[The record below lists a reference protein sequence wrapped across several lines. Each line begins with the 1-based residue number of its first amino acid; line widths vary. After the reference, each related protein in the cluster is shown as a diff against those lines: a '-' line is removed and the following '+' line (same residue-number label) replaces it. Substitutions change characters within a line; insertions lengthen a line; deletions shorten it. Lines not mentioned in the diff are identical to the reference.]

1 MTQNFSDP
9 WSEWLLYRRHGG
21 DAKLEQSV
29 LADTMKYADRVL
41 DGARLEAGMR
51 LADIGTGDGL
61 VAFRAIERVGPSLQ
75 VLMTDISSPLLEHV
89 QTMASVR
96 NVGRQCEFLLGSADA
111 LSGIADGSV
120 DVVTTRAVLAYV
132 ADKPAALR
140 EFHRILRPAG
150 RLSICEPIMRDD
162 ALEVCLLRRL
172 VEAQEQQQLHGPADP
187 FLAMLLRWRAAQF
200 PDTLE
205 KAQETPISNYTERDL
220 VRYAFDAGFSD
231 IHLEFHIDIQTLNM
245 PTWDAVLN
253 VSPHPL
259 APPLG
264 AVLEKHFTPG
274 ERRFFE
280 PRLRDLLNDGQRRF
294 TTNRTAWLTAE
305 KPSPP

>member
-1 MTQNFSDP
+1 MTQNFSDS

-21 DAKLEQSV
+21 DAKLEQNV

-41 DGARLEAGMR
+41 DGARLEPGMR

-75 VLMTDISSPLLEHV
+75 VLMTDISSSLLDHAR
-89 QTMASVR
+89 TLASAR
-96 NVGRQCEFLLGSADA
+96 NVSRQCEFLQGSADTLA
-111 LSGIADGSV
+111 GIADGSM
-120 DVVTTRAVLAYV
+120 DAVTTRAVLAYV

-140 EFHRILRPAG
+140 EFHRVLRPGG

-162 ALEVCLLRRL
+162 ALEVCLLRKL
-172 VEAQEQQQLHGPADP
+172 VDAQPQLHGPVDP
-187 FLAMLLRWRAAQF
+187 FLAMLLRWRAALY

-205 KAQETPISNYTERDL
+205 KVQETPIANYSERDL
-220 VRYAFDAGFSD
+220 VRYAFDAGFTD
-231 IHLEFHIDIQTLNM
+231 IHLEFHIDMQTLDM
-245 PTWDAVLN
+245 PTWDTVLN
-253 VSPHPL
+253 LSPHPL
-259 APPLG
+259 APPLS

-305 KPSPP
+305 KT